1 MRYTKIVA
9 PAVAVLL
16 LAGCSGNPKADYLSE
31 VRQKVVAAQ
40 QADDDVLL
48 SIGNMVCA
56 QLRLDATRFQVVTIL
71 TTEDTGFLT
80 EPETA
85 AIVNAA
91 GDHLCPG
98 EGKK

>member
-1 MRYTKIVA
+1 MRYTKFLA

-40 QADDDVLL
+40 GAGDDVLL
-48 SIGNMVCA
+48 GIGESVCT

-71 TTEDTGFLT
+71 QTGGTDFLT
-80 EPETA
+80 TAEVA

-98 EGKK
+98 EGK